1 MVLLGKVE
9 TMTEPTRASLAQM
22 HGQQAQARAR
32 ILRRPEVEQRT
43 GLSRSAIYALMAR
56 QQFPAAIPL
65 TAKAVGWLE
74 SSIDSW
80 INQRVN
86 HSQQANGAAR

>member
-1 MVLLGKVE
+1 
-9 TMTEPTRASLAQM
+9 MTALTRAELAHM

-32 ILRRPEVEQRT
+32 ILRRPEVELRT

-74 SSIDSW
+74 SSIDGW
-80 INQRVN
+80 IAERASV
-86 HSQQANGAAR
+86 ATR